1 MMSRMIHR
9 MQVHPNAH
17 ADKASIHVIIQS
29 VKKHTVKIRTLKVI
43 EVIEMTTFDK
53 AWDVVKYETNH
64 IYGNN
69 FGEKFNRKLDSL
81 KEGARGV
88 PDKFGDMRSTTSRPI
103 RSFADPSSMPS
114 PSNRPP
120 KTMAYHRMMDR
131 LRQHPLEDRQKMV
144 ERLKEEEK
152 TQGQQSLIDRTRRTS
167 AMPPAPMDD
176 EKYEEV

>member
-1 MMSRMIHR
+1 
-9 MQVHPNAH
+9 
-17 ADKASIHVIIQS
+17 
-29 VKKHTVKIRTLKVI
+29 
-43 EVIEMTTFDK
+43 MTTFDK